1 MKGGGDG
8 WGVDGRKLRK
18 SHAPVL
24 FTYLWQDLS
33 NGIAQKA
40 RLLLG
45 SLCTDK
51 PFKHYACT
59 VSAGEAEVGESGVQG
74 RPQLNG
80 GFKTSPCLKKAIS
93 KSVFP

>member
-1 MKGGGDG
+1 MPGSWAFASMKGGGDG

-18 SHAPVL
+18 SHAPIL

-33 NGIAQKA
+33 NRIAQKA

-51 PFKHYACT
+51 PFKYHAFT
-59 VSAGEAEVGESGVQG
+59 VIAGEAEVGGSGVQDQ
-74 RPQLNG
+74 PL
-80 GFKTSPCLKKAIS
+80 S
-93 KSVFP
+93 